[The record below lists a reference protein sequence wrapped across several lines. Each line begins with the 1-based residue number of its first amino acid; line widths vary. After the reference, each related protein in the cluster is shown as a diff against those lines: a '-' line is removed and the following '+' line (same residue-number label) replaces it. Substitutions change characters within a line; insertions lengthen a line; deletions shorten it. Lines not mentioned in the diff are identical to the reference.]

1 MRKEEKKNQRTM
13 NGKINARKKI
23 ETLNRTCC
31 NYWDHNNLQ
40 QIRGAQN
47 KWKQKLVIKDK
58 HIYFITLIN
67 AWKLTLIEI
76 KRNSSNG

>member
-1 MRKEEKKNQRTM
+1 MRNEEKNNQRTM

-47 KWKQKLVIKDK
+47 NWKKKI
-58 HIYFITLIN
+58 
-67 AWKLTLIEI
+67 
-76 KRNSSNG
+76 SNQR